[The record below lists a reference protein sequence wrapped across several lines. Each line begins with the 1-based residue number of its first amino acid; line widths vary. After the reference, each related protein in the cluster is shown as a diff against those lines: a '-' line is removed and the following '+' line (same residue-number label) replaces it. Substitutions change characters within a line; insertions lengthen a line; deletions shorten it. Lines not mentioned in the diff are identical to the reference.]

1 MTVISARNI
10 TKTFKIYLN
19 QSDRLKE
26 TFNLTR
32 KKFHREF
39 HALKDVSFDVPAGQ
53 SLGFIGVNGSGKS
66 TLLQIIS
73 GVMTPSLGTMST
85 SGRIAALLELGAGF
99 NGELS
104 GIENVKFQCSL
115 MGIPYEEQPDIVEQI
130 CQFAQIGDFV
140 HAPVKTYSSGMYV
153 RLAFAAAITVNPD
166 ILIIDEALAVGDIRF
181 QNKCLRKIRE
191 FREQGK
197 TLLFVSH
204 DANAVKSLC
213 DRAILLN
220 SGELLYDGRPDD
232 VVKYYSNLLAKK
244 EGEELE
250 PDMVHRSGN
259 GKVRIKSVQMF
270 NSHGAPVTTFII
282 AEPATI
288 HITIEAFSDVPSPSI
303 GFSFHDR
310 LGNEVFGV
318 NNFCLDYKLPDLKK
332 GEVRTIAY
340 KLVLDIGVNIYSVSA
355 SCHPMDSHLIENY
368 DWVND
373 AFVFKMV
380 PNPAY
385 HFTGMAR
392 LTATVDSFK

>member
-1 MTVISARNI
+1 MTVISAKNI

-26 TFNLTR
+26 AFHLSR
-32 KKFHREF
+32 KKYHREF
-39 HALKDVSFDVPAGQ
+39 HALRNVSFDIPSGQ
-53 SLGFIGVNGSGKS
+53 SLGFVGVNGSGKS

-73 GVMTPSLGTMST
+73 GVMTPTSGTMST
-85 SGRIAALLELGAGF
+85 QGRIAALLELGAGF
-99 NGELS
+99 NAELS

-115 MGIPYEEQPDIVEQI
+115 MGIPYEQQPDIVEQI
-130 CQFAQIGDFV
+130 CQFAQIGEFV

-166 ILIIDEALAVGDIRF
+166 ILIIDEALAVGDMRF

-220 SGELLYDGRPDD
+220 DGELLFDDIPDR
-232 VVKYYSNLLAKK
+232 VIKFYSNLLAKK
-244 EGEELE
+244 DGEELE
-250 PDMVHRSGN
+250 PDMVRRSGN
-259 GKVRIKSVQMF
+259 GKVRIKGVQMF
-270 NSHGAPVTTFII
+270 NSHGAPANNFII
-282 AEPATI
+282 SEPVTVS
-288 HITIEAFSDVPSPSI
+288 ITVEAFADVPSPSI

-310 LGNEVFGV
+310 LGNEIFGV
-318 NNFCLDYKLPDLKK
+318 NNFCLNYELPNFKK
-332 GEVRTIAY
+332 GDIKTISY
-340 KLVLDIGVNIYSVSA
+340 KMNLDIGINIYSVSA
-355 SCHPMDSHLIENY
+355 SCHPQDSHLIENY

-373 AFVFKMV
+373 AFIFKTV
-380 PNPAY
+380 QNPAY